1 MAEWRHFM
9 QLWWMEWDF
18 LLIFVASGFISN
30 SSLPS
35 NTRINA
41 EKKWNPF
48 SYRIEWAAIDWTHS
62 LCLSLSLSHIDYCA
76 ASHSFNDKV
85 MWIEK
90 NSIPNAI
97 QSPYNEEPRKR
108 WSEQERSEKKIMWKT
123 WICEQPTDL
132 MRIKRLTYAS
142 LPFSLFVFLACEL
155 RFFIL

>member
-1 MAEWRHFM
+1 MAAFQAALVNGMRLFT
-9 QLWWMEWDF
+9 DF
-18 LLIFVASGFISN
+18 CSIWFYFKLQSSIECENKCRKKMKSVFLSN
-30 SSLPS
+30 RMSCHWLNS
-35 NTRINA
+35 
-41 EKKWNPF
+41 
-48 SYRIEWAAIDWTHS
+48 
-62 LCLSLSLSHIDYCA
+62 LSLSLSLYHIDYCA

>member
-1 MAEWRHFM
+1 MAAFQAALVNGMRLFT
-9 QLWWMEWDF
+9 DF
-18 LLIFVASGFISN
+18 CSIWFYFKLQ
-30 SSLPS
+30 SSIECE
-35 NTRINA
+35 NKCR
-41 EKKWNPF
+41 KKWNPF